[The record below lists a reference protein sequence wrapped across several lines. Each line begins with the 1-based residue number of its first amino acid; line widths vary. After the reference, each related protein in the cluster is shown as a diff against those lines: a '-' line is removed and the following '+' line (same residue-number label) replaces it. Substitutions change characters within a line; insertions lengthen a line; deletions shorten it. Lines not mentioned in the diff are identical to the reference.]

1 MVLLFMCGCLTAR
14 VLIVLVLYWRLP
26 LVDDRKKILYQM
38 RTPFRAEQIE
48 ESNQKKK
55 HKTEANL
62 VFIHERTRR
71 SPSPFLT
78 GEVHREKKVLKNIAE
93 LCSSKFFV
101 TLAPQI
107 GFAT

>member
-48 ESNQKKK
+48 ESNQKKN
-55 HKTEANL
+55 TEPK
-62 VFIHERTRR
+62 RTSCSFMSEHAGPRVR
-71 SPSPFLT
+71 S
-78 GEVHREKKVLKNIAE
+78 
-93 LCSSKFFV
+93 
-101 TLAPQI
+101 
-107 GFAT
+107 